1 MREGGG
7 RGEGGRGEG
16 EGEGE
21 GGSHP
26 SKHRPEPP
34 ALSLNPRA
42 LSKARRPCSLIHVN
56 RKENICLF
64 TKKNCLFQTR
74 R

>member
-1 MREGGG
+1 MRAGVRERVREEGPQ
-7 RGEGGRGEG
+7 
-16 EGEGE
+16 
-21 GGSHP
+21 P

>member
-1 MREGGG
+1 MRAGVRE
-7 RGEGGRGEG
+7 RVRGEG

-21 GGSHP
+21 GRSQP

-64 TKKNCLFQTR
+64 IKKNCLFQTR